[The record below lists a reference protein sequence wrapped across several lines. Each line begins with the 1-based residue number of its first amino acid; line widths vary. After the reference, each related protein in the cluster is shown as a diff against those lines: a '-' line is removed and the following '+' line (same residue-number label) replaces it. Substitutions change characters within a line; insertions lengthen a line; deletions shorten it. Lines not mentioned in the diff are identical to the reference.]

1 MNYNEKLKV
10 IYEFLQGEIEKN
22 KQTFITEQYITEQR
36 QVLKQKLH
44 TLNEKVGER
53 IQNIGKA

>member
-44 TLNEKVGER
+44 ILNEKVGER